1 MSADSRFAAVLE
13 AASTSQEEC
22 HVPGMAIGILA
33 DGATLTEG
41 LGVTDPRAP
50 LGVDADTLFQIG
62 SISKTFAAA
71 LAALQAQRGRLDLD
85 APLTDYLPG
94 FQVADADAT
103 KRATPRHLFSHNAG
117 WLGDHFE
124 MDNPSLE
131 LAVERMRWMPQ
142 LYPLGELWSYNNAA
156 FYVAGR
162 LLEVVGGKPYA
173 MQIKQEFLDPLGMTD
188 TGYRLTDLLTA
199 KVAMGFS
206 AVYKPE
212 DDAKPGRWYGV
223 GAVDPVGG
231 LSSTVNNLLRWAR
244 FMIDGK
250 DDAGNEI
257 LNGESRAA
265 LRELRTPGAVN
276 SFSGLS
282 WFTQEVE
289 GVRLMHHGGSM
300 IYQESLLLIA
310 PERNFAF
317 VALTNSERGG
327 ESIGPVKK
335 AALRA
340 FLNIAEPELATVEAD
355 TETLAQY
362 TGEYKAALSAYDL
375 FMDGDDLM
383 LKSRPEAGSLADVK
397 SPEPPPTRMAL
408 TERADI
414 LKALDAP
421 WAGSL
426 AEFLRND
433 EGEIV
438 WMRMGGRVH
447 RRQ

>member
-1 MSADSRFAAVLE
+1 MSTDSRFAAVME
-13 AASTSQEEC
+13 TAAESREKC
-22 HVPGMAIGILA
+22 HVPGMAFGVMA
-33 DGATLTEG
+33 DGEKLTEG

-62 SISKTFAAA
+62 SISKTFAGT
-71 LAALQAQRGRLDLD
+71 LAALHAQRGKLDLD
-85 APLTDYLPG
+85 APLTDYLPE

-103 KRATPRHLFSHNAG
+103 KRVTPRHLLSHNAG

-131 LAVERMRWMPQ
+131 LAVSRMRWMPQ
-142 LYPLGELWSYNNAA
+142 LYPLGEIWSYNNAA

-173 MQIKQEFLDPLGMTD
+173 TQIKEEFLVPLGMKD

-212 DDAKPGRWYGV
+212 DEAKPGRWYGV

-231 LSSTVNNLLRWAR
+231 LSSTVNDLLRWAR

-257 LNGESRAA
+257 LNATTREA
-265 LRELRTPGAVN
+265 LRELRTPGAVDAFN
-276 SFSGLS
+276 GLS
-282 WFTQEVE
+282 WFTKDVG

-327 ESIGPVKK
+327 ESIIPVQKL
-335 AALRA
+335 ALRE
-340 FLNIAEPELATVEAD
+340 FLDVAEPELETVDAGVEQ
-355 TETLAQY
+355 LRQY
-362 TGEYKAALSAYDL
+362 AGEYQAALSSYDL
-375 FMDGDDLM
+375 TLEGDTLQ
-383 LKSRPEAGSLADVK
+383 LKARPEAGSLSDVK
-397 SPEPPPTRMAL
+397 SPEPPPTRLAL

-414 LKALDAP
+414 LKALDVP
-421 WAGSL
+421 YTGTL
-426 AEFLRND
+426 AEFLRD
-433 EGEIV
+433 DQGEVI
-438 WMRMGGRVH
+438 WMRVGGRVH
-447 RRQ
+447 RKQ

>member
-1 MSADSRFAAVLE
+1 MSVDPRFAVVME
-13 AASTSQEEC
+13 VAASSREAC
-22 HVPGMAIGILA
+22 HVPGMAVGILA
-33 DGATLTEG
+33 DGEAFTEG

-50 LGVDADTLFQIG
+50 LGIDAGTLFQIG
-62 SISKTFAAA
+62 SISKTFAAV
-71 LAALQAQRGRLDLD
+71 LAALLAQRGKLDLD
-85 APLTDYLPG
+85 APLTDYLPE

-103 KRATPRHLFSHNAG
+103 KRATPRHLLSHNAG

-131 LAVERMRWMPQ
+131 LAVARMRWMPQ

-173 MQIKQEFLDPLGMTD
+173 MQIKQEFLDPLGMKD

-206 AVYKPE
+206 AVYK
-212 DDAKPGRWYGV
+212 DDDEARPGRWYGV

-231 LSSTVNNLLRWAR
+231 LSSTVNDLLRWAR

-257 LNGESRAA
+257 LNSETRAA
-265 LRELRTPGAVN
+265 LRELRTPGAVD

-282 WFTQEVE
+282 WFTEDVD

-317 VALTNSERGG
+317 VALTNSERGS
-327 ESIGPVKK
+327 ESIRPVKK
-335 AALRA
+335 AALDA
-340 FLNIAEPELATVEAD
+340 FLTIAEPELETVEAD
-355 TETLAQY
+355 AETLQPYAGDY
-362 TGEYKAALSAYDL
+362 EAALSAYEL
-375 FMDGDDLM
+375 TMDGDTLV
-383 LKSRPEAGSLADVK
+383 LKARPEAGSLSEVK
-397 SPEPPPTRMAL
+397 SPEPPPTRLAL
-408 TERADI
+408 TERTDI
-414 LKALDAP
+414 LKAIDVP
-421 WAGSL
+421 WTGSL
-426 AEFLRND
+426 AEFLRD
-433 EGEIV
+433 DQGEIV
-438 WMRMGGRVH
+438 WMRIGGRVH
-447 RRQ
+447 RRK

>member
-1 MSADSRFAAVLE
+1 MSADSHFAAVME
-13 AASTSQEEC
+13 AAAAAQETC

-33 DGATLTEG
+33 DGKALTHG

-50 LGVDADTLFQIG
+50 LGVDAETLFQIG

-71 LAALQAQRGRLDLD
+71 LAALLAQRGQLDLD
-85 APLTDYLPG
+85 APLTDYLPE

-124 MDNPSLE
+124 MDSPSLY
-131 LAVERMRWMPQ
+131 LAVARMRWMPQ

-173 MQIKQEFLDPLGMTD
+173 AQIKQAFLDPLGMKD

-206 AVYKPE
+206 AVYSE
-212 DDAKPGRWYGV
+212 DDTAKPGRWYGV

-231 LSSTVNNLLRWAR
+231 LSSTVNDLLRWAR
-244 FMIDGK
+244 FMIDGR
-250 DDAGNEI
+250 DDAGAEI
-257 LNGESRAA
+257 LGEGARDA

-276 SFSGLS
+276 TFSGLS
-282 WFTQEVE
+282 WFTQNIA

-300 IYQESLLLIA
+300 IYQQSLLLIA
-310 PERNFAF
+310 PERGFAF
-317 VALTNSERGG
+317 VALTNSERGS
-327 ESIGPVKK
+327 EAITPVKK
-335 AALRA
+335 AALRE
-340 FLNIAEPELATVEAD
+340 FLDLAEPELATIEAD
-355 TETLAQY
+355 TATLAAY
-362 TGEYKAALSAYDL
+362 AGVYAAALSTYDL
-375 FMDGDDLM
+375 TLEGDSLQ
-383 LKSRPEAGSLADVK
+383 LQSRPEQGSLSEVI
-397 SPEPPPTRMAL
+397 SPEPPPTRLSL
-408 TERADI
+408 TERADT

-421 WAGSL
+421 WRGSL

-433 EGEIV
+433 AGEIT
-438 WMRMGGRVH
+438 WMRFGGRVH